1 MKTKKPII
9 ILSILFIVVLYV
21 TLWSKGNI
29 GVSKNRLEK
38 NARESQKIDETWL
51 VTKDVT
57 DEMGAL
63 LFYNKGLNEHTFS
76 VYLNRDGFS
85 YGYFFREGGSLS
97 SIGSGVQ
104 GFSYQDKGMALL
116 SMNTKNVAEIKMDDG
131 QNIEI
136 IKIDP
141 LEPFAI
147 IIPHNIDV
155 VQLYDSNGES
165 ISIDN
170 ISVY

>member
-1 MKTKKPII
+1 MKTKKSLII
-9 ILSILFIVVLYV
+9 VSIVAIVVICV
-21 TLWSKGNI
+21 AIFGNGAI
-29 GVSKNRLEK
+29 GVSRNKLEK
-38 NARESQKIDETWL
+38 DAREGQKINENWL
-51 VTKDVT
+51 ITKDVT

-63 LFYNKGLNEHTFS
+63 LFYDKELNKHTFS
-76 VYLNRDGFS
+76 LYLNRDVFS

-97 SIGSGVQ
+97 SVGSGVQ

-116 SMNTKNVAEIKMDDG
+116 SMNTKNVAEIKMDNG
-131 QNIEI
+131 QNVER

-147 IIPHNIDV
+147 IIPSNIV
-155 VQLYDSNGES
+155 VVTLYNSNGES

-170 ISVY
+170 ISGY